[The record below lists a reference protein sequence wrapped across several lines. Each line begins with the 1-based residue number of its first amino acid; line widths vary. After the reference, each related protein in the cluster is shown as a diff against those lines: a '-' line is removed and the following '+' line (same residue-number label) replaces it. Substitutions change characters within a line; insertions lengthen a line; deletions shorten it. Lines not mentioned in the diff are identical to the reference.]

1 MTVIQINNVS
11 AEIRV
16 MNLNGAV
23 NTVILD
29 KCIYFSVDKERY
41 TPYTTFKGSF
51 ILPQYYEEIISIKF
65 IIDGIDVHYGS
76 VDMAKM
82 VFKKGYYRLD
92 IKSRSYTLALGINQP
107 KPGINSNVS
116 LRSIL
121 VSNVALKNVTY
132 QLSTKTINYV
142 YLTDNSTLWDAVVA
156 YSLKTY
162 GTYPFIYKTNEVR
175 VTAPTNIT
183 SRDYFDNNLIEVYN
197 GSTLSNL
204 ISDIHMQ
211 DSEGNYET
219 YNLSDNYASLRDIV
233 RHKQIPLDMQW
244 LADTNM
250 ALTSRIN
257 FAKRGTKYNGIKV
270 LGYLGE
276 ELFDKFT
283 YDIENMNKADC
294 VIHKLNISGSNNVIY
309 TTMYQYTDAY

>member
-1 MTVIQINNVS
+1 MSLGGSVSTV
-11 AEIRV
+11 
-16 MNLNGAV
+16 
-23 NTVILD
+23 TLD
-29 KCIYFSVDKERY
+29 KCISFSIDKERY

-51 ILPQYYEEIISIKF
+51 IIPQYYNEIISIKF
-65 IIDGIDVHYGS
+65 FIDSVDVHYGS

-82 VFKKGYYRLD
+82 TFKDGYYLLD
-92 IKSRSYTLALGINQP
+92 INSRSYTLALGLNQP

-156 YSLKTY
+156 YSLKAY

-183 SRDYFDNNLIEVYN
+183 SREYYDNNLLEVYN

-257 FAKRGTKYNGIKV
+257 FAKRGTKFNGLKV
-270 LGYLGE
+270 LGYSGE

-283 YDIENMNKADC
+283 CDFENSYYTNCA
-294 VIHKLNISGSNNVIY
+294 IHKLNISGSNNVIY
-309 TTMYQYTDAY
+309 TTMYHYTDAY